1 MKKRNVIIDC
11 DPGVDDAVMLALAAA
26 HREELEIL
34 GITTVSGNQD
44 IKKVTAN
51 ALNLAE
57 FYGLSVPVARGM
69 EKPVMRKTYFA
80 PETHGESGI
89 GNCVLPCSGKHRSR
103 KREYFLSA
111 EFWENF
117 LRESRQRSLPQAL

>member
-1 MKKRNVIIDC
+1 
-11 DPGVDDAVMLALAAA
+11 MLALAAA

-57 FYGLSVPVARGM
+57 FYGLSVPVAQ
-69 EKPVMRKTYFA
+69 
-80 PETHGESGI
+80 
-89 GNCVLPCSGKHRSR
+89 GNGKACHAKNVFCAGNSWR
-103 KREYFLSA
+103 KRDRELCSSVFRKSTGAGKGNIFLSA

>member
-34 GITTVSGNQD
+34 GITTVSGDQD

-57 FYGLSVPVARGM
+57 FYGLSVPVARD
-69 EKPVMRKTYFA
+69 VY
-80 PETHGESGI
+80 
-89 GNCVLPCSGKHRSR
+89 
-103 KREYFLSA
+103 KRQGWRRYAGGCRWFKGTEGRTWRCF
-111 EFWENF
+111 
-117 LRESRQRSLPQAL
+117 

>member
-89 GNCVLPCSGKHRSR
+89 GNCVLTVFRKSTGAGKGNIFYPQSSGRTS
-103 KREYFLSA
+103 
-111 EFWENF
+111 
-117 LRESRQRSLPQAL
+117 

>member
-57 FYGLSVPVARGM
+57 FYGLSVPDPAFSMSFR
-69 EKPVMRKTYFA
+69 RKIRFSHDRLFHS
-80 PETHGESGI
+80 PG
-89 GNCVLPCSGKHRSR
+89 HRSR